1 MLDGTFPR
9 TRGGDP
15 FIATVKTGQTAFSPH
30 TRG

>member
-15 FIATVKTGQTAFSPH
+15 YESTWRDGIFDFSPH